1 MHNPAGHKQARK
13 PQNTQS
19 SIQLSAKTIN
29 VKKKKNDS
37 QQLIGSS
44 LFFFYYNSTNAY
56 SLITSGSRTMFNM
69 TRTVMA
75 TRLLKIIIQ
84 LCSIS

>member
-29 VKKKKNDS
+29 VKKWQPTIDWILAVFLL
-37 QQLIGSS
+37 QLH
-44 LFFFYYNSTNAY
+44 
-56 SLITSGSRTMFNM
+56 
-69 TRTVMA
+69 
-75 TRLLKIIIQ
+75 
-84 LCSIS
+84 

>member
-29 VKKKKNDS
+29 VKKMTANNWLDPRR
-37 QQLIGSS
+37 
-44 LFFFYYNSTNAY
+44 FF
-56 SLITSGSRTMFNM
+56 ITTPLMHI
-69 TRTVMA
+69 
-75 TRLLKIIIQ
+75 L
-84 LCSIS
+84 

>member
-29 VKKKKNDS
+29 VKKTKNKNNDS
-37 QQLIGSS
+37 QQLVGSV
-44 LFFFYYNSTNAY
+44 F
-56 SLITSGSRTMFNM
+56 
-69 TRTVMA
+69 
-75 TRLLKIIIQ
+75 LLLQ
-84 LCSIS
+84 LH

>member
-29 VKKKKNDS
+29 VKKNDS

-44 LFFFYYNSTNAY
+44 LFF
-56 SLITSGSRTMFNM
+56 
-69 TRTVMA
+69 
-75 TRLLKIIIQ
+75 
-84 LCSIS
+84 